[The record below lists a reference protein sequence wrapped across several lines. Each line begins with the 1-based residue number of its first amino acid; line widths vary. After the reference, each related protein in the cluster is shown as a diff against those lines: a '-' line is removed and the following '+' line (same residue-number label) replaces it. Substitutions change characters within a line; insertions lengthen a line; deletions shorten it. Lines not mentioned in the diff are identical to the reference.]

1 MVSIAV
7 LLMVKDESA
16 RILTT
21 LSSVQETV
29 DTVFLY
35 DTGSVDDTVEL
46 VEGFC
51 SDGGIQLHILH
62 GEFVDFATSRN
73 NALEFARGI
82 GGFDYILLMDANDEL
97 RGGDELLKIA
107 HKELTSERV
116 AYFLQ
121 QQLEKDNKIT
131 SFYNVRLLKSG
142 CDWLY
147 SGSVHESFNLG
158 GKLSLTGKLPDVI
171 LYQDRAQDDFK
182 SQLRYQRD
190 YGLLLQ
196 DHIHD
201 PNDPRI
207 VYYLGQTA
215 DCLGYK
221 NSALQFHKL
230 RSTMSGDQ
238 EERFLSTFRV
248 GCLRNNIDEKIMWW
262 LKSFTIQP
270 RVEPLVKIADVYLS
284 QGQITLAKI
293 FAELA
298 CTLNPPTDN
307 YQFVDMRAYD
317 YIRWEILEK
326 IQQYVTDKN

>member
-1 MVSIAV
+1 MTIAV

-21 LSSVQETV
+21 LRSVQGIV

-35 DTGSVDDTVEL
+35 DTGSIDNTIEL
-46 VEGFC
+46 VDGFC
-51 SDGGIQLHILH
+51 NDNGIKLYLKI
-62 GEFVDFATSRN
+62 GEFIDFAQSRN
-73 NALEFARGI
+73 NALEFARNI

-97 RGGDELLKIA
+97 RGGDNLLKIA
-107 HKELTSERV
+107 HKELTSDRI

-121 QQLEKDNKIT
+121 QQLDKDNKIT
-131 SFYNVRLLKSG
+131 SFYNIRLLKSS

-147 SGSVHESFNLG
+147 SGSVHESFNIG

-190 YGLLLQ
+190 YSLLLQ
-196 DHIHD
+196 DHIRD
-201 PNDPRI
+201 PNNPRI

-221 NSALQFHKL
+221 NSALQFHNL
-230 RSTMSGDQ
+230 RSTMAGDK

-262 LKSFTIQP
+262 LKSFTIQQ
-270 RVEPLVKIADVYLS
+270 RVEPLVKIADIYLS
-284 QGQITLAKI
+284 QGQITLAKT

-298 CTLNPPTDN
+298 CTLNPPSDN

-317 YIRWEILEK
+317 YTRWEILDK
-326 IQQYVTDKN
+326 IQHYNG